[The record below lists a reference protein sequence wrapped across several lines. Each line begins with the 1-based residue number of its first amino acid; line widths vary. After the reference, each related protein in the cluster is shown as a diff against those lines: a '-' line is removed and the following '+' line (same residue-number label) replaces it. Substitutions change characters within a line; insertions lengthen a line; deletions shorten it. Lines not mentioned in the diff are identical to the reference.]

1 MTTFKIRFIWG
12 LMPAFALA
20 AAGAQPPQNAGN
32 FDPAVEAV
40 QPSSS
45 LSANATQAF
54 PLTTFSAFGT
64 SLAQTGHFAE
74 LGWSEEQF
82 NAFLDGM
89 RAAFQ
94 GKGYPMDPA
103 AQRFAFE
110 MSRRIGDVVA
120 REKRQAVVWI
130 PNQKGQAGKY
140 FKEMQKRLSLQ
151 VADSGLGYNVQPG
164 QNGIRP
170 RPGDT
175 IVLTCHATAANGVT
189 KLAQLSCERLQI
201 KMEGML
207 PGLMEGLRMMTV
219 GSQAVF
225 VLPPNLT
232 FSDGQWPEGV
242 ERDSP
247 LVYWVTLHNVFAAET
262 QP

>member
-1 MTTFKIRFIWG
+1 MPG
-12 LMPAFALA
+12 LALA
-20 AAGAQPPQNAGN
+20 AAGAQPPQNAAN

-45 LSANATQAF
+45 LSVNGTQAF
-54 PLTTFSAFGT
+54 PLSAFSAFGT
-64 SLAQTGHFAE
+64 SLEQTGHFGE
-74 LGWSEEQF
+74 LGWNEDQF

-103 AQRFAFE
+103 AQRLAFE
-110 MSRRIGDVVA
+110 MSRRIGDIVA

-140 FKEMQKRLSLQ
+140 FREMQKRLSLQ

-175 IVLTCHATAANGVT
+175 IVLTCHATAANGIT
-189 KLAQLSCERLQI
+189 KLPQLSCERLQI

-207 PGLMEGLRMMTV
+207 PGLMEGLQMMTV

-225 VLPPNLT
+225 VLPPSLT
-232 FSDGQWPEGV
+232 FGDGQWPDGV

-247 LVYWVTLHNVFAAET
+247 LVYWVTLHNVLAAET